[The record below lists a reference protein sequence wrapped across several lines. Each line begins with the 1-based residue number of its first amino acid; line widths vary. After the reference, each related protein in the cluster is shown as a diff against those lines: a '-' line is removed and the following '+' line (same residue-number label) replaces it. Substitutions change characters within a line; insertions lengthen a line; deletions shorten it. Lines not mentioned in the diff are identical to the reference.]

1 MTQNA
6 WQMYSIRLHCL
17 VTEAE
22 AHVYELHAT
31 LIITAPAIGG
41 HRAIPWSV
49 RLSYGTAALGYWHA
63 GCLQLSHMWTADL
76 SVDIRRSATSRT
88 AIGGGI
94 SSQHP
99 WGDNSCESILTMSLI
114 PKGSLLEQ
122 SEEDNSLSTSE
133 VTNLWHYTNLFIII
147 IIFLNLGRSSRGGR
161 QKLTLEIIALM
172 VNHPSGSHQG
182 LRSRMLTRSS
192 CLSFRL
198 QPAGRCASSLNLRI

>member
-1 MTQNA
+1 
-6 WQMYSIRLHCL
+6 
-17 VTEAE
+17 
-22 AHVYELHAT
+22 
-31 LIITAPAIGG
+31 
-41 HRAIPWSV
+41 
-49 RLSYGTAALGYWHA
+49 
-63 GCLQLSHMWTADL
+63 MWTADL

-198 QPAGRCASSLNLRI
+198 QPAGRCASYIIINICQHKHRTDCNTTDYNMVKYVEQDRKAQKCSYLGPKQTRN

>member
-1 MTQNA
+1 
-6 WQMYSIRLHCL
+6 MYSIRLHCL
-17 VTEAE
+17 VTEAV

-41 HRAIPWSV
+41 HRAIPRSV

-147 IIFLNLGRSSRGGR
+147 IIFFKPR
-161 QKLTLEIIALM
+161 
-172 VNHPSGSHQG
+172 
-182 LRSRMLTRSS
+182 
-192 CLSFRL
+192 
-198 QPAGRCASSLNLRI
+198 